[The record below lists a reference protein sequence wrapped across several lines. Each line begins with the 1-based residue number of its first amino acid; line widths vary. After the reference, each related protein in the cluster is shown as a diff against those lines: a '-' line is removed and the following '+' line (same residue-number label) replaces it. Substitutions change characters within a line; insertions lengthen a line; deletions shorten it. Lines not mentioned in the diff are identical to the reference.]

1 MQQTLLFFTA
11 FSLTMFVGALLSPAQ
26 PITAQRWVPE
36 NFDRSDFMICR
47 NYHGLN
53 AKRPESSQSNSYAGE
68 CGFKLLENW
77 KFPDPKFQH
86 FP

>member
-1 MQQTLLFFTA
+1 MQQTLLFFSA
-11 FSLTMFVGALLSPAQ
+11 FSLTMLVGDLLSPPQ
-26 PITAQRWVPE
+26 PIIAQRWVPK
-36 NFDRSDFMICR
+36 NFDRPDFMICR

-53 AKRPESSQSNSYAGE
+53 AKRPESPESNNYAGE
-68 CGFKLLENW
+68 CGFKDLENW